1 MLCYSFLGDVE
12 NFVGFD
18 DKTATSDQNVDPDS
32 VMVQILGRGAAEKDN
47 ADTSILSMMDENE
60 AEYQAERLRKFA
72 TKFGSPRAAELL
84 TEAHHV
90 LFK

>member
-1 MLCYSFLGDVE
+1 MHPGVAPASCALFWFFAAKQQS
-12 NFVGFD
+12 NFPVHHL
-18 DKTATSDQNVDPDS
+18 DS

-47 ADTSILSMMDENE
+47 ADTSILSMVDENE